1 MKVSE
6 LFNGIKK
13 VINVVLND
21 VEYGLGK
28 EDIERGMELVNKFW
42 VYDGEDRE
50 LVIGDLLI
58 DGLMFKKLV
67 EWETLGGIVWELELE
82 YEKWGVRI
90 EDIARGI
97 VRGNI

>member
-28 EDIERGMELVNKFW
+28 EDIERGMEVVNEFW

-50 LVIGDLLI
+50 IVLEDLLI

-82 YEKWGVRI
+82 YEKWDVKI
-90 EDIARGI
+90 EDILKGK
-97 VRGNI
+97 V

>member
-28 EDIERGMELVNKFW
+28 EDIERGMELVNEFW
-42 VYDGEDRE
+42 VYDGEDR
-50 LVIGDLLI
+50 VVVVGDLLI

-82 YEKWGVRI
+82 YEKWGVKI
-90 EDIARGI
+90 EDILKGK
-97 VRGNI
+97 V

>member
-1 MKVSE
+1 MKVNE

-28 EDIERGMELVNKFW
+28 EDIERGMEVVNEFW

-50 LVIGDLLI
+50 IVLEDLLI

-82 YEKWGVRI
+82 YEKWDVKI
-90 EDIARGI
+90 EDILKGK
-97 VRGNI
+97 V

>member
-28 EDIERGMELVNKFW
+28 EDIERGMEVVNEFW
-42 VYDGEDRE
+42 VYDGEDR
-50 LVIGDLLI
+50 VVVVGDLLI

-82 YEKWGVRI
+82 YEKWGVSI
-90 EDIARGI
+90 EDILKGK
-97 VRGNI
+97 V